1 MPYFISQK
9 AKGCNGWAT
18 VKEGGEVMGC
28 HTTKKAAIGQ
38 MVAISIAENMKPG
51 GQQGKRNASGEK
63 IIISDI
69 DGTLINGGRLIQKT
83 YDYIQSLE
91 GNLFIV
97 TGRPVSQRSETANEL
112 HNLGVHYS
120 RLIMNASSTA
130 TSPEYKKATAERL
143 LKTYNV
149 VAAIENNATALGYYR
164 DLGIHAVNPST
175 IKADTTR
182 ELRVDTV
189 APPAY
194 MRAAAR
200 RGLKYYEEGKGGAGL
215 VPATIREAREMAAG
229 RVSADKWVRISAWI
243 ARHMPDLDA
252 PKNSNASDP
261 QYPGPGL
268 VAHLLWGSGPTKSRA
283 MQAKKFAD
291 SVVDRLKSSGERD
304 IMENI
309 EERASLNSI
318 AVGDWVT
325 WTPLLDDETEYGQVV
340 EIAGVQ
346 ALVKMFDEEADTWFE
361 TDETSLVMIADLS
374 KIEPLMDTNMIVDD
388 EAVLARSKWIRAA
401 WAIKARIEGLP
412 GEVRSLGKNE
422 VRTMPSE
429 FEIRDSND
437 GMTISGYA
445 AVFNSDSEPL
455 PFIERIAPGA
465 FTRSLKSRN
474 EIKLLWNHD
483 MGEPMASLRGGSLKL
498 WEDAKGLAYEAKL
511 ANTTRGRDV
520 AELIRSG
527 VIDAMSFGFNV
538 IKDTWDE
545 RGNRTLEAVR
555 IHEISVVSYPAYSAT
570 AGTVSV
576 RSADAGIDAE
586 ALADALLR
594 LESGEEL
601 EADHAELIK
610 DVVSKLSK
618 TPEVEEVSGNILD
631 LKQKQLDLLLK
642 RV

>member
-1 MPYFISQK
+1 MPYFISDK
-9 AKGCNGWAT
+9 AQGCSGWAT
-18 VKEGGEVMGC
+18 VKADGEVIGCHKSKQDAVNHMVAVSLAEDLQPGGEL
-28 HTTKKAAIGQ
+28 
-38 MVAISIAENMKPG
+38 
-51 GQQGKRNASGEK
+51 GKRNASGQK

-69 DGTLINGGRLIQKT
+69 DGTLITGGRLIQKT

-97 TGRPVSQRSETANEL
+97 TGRPASQRSETSAQLRE
-112 HNLGVHYS
+112 LGVRYS
-120 RLIMNASSTA
+120 RLIMNNSSTA
-130 TSPEYKKATAERL
+130 SSPEYKKATAERL

-149 VAAIENNATALGYYR
+149 VAAIENNPTALGYYR
-164 DLGIHAVNPST
+164 ALGIHGVNPAS

-182 ELRVDTV
+182 ELRVDTI

-200 RGLKYYEEGKGGAGL
+200 RGLKYYDEGKGGAGL

-243 ARHMPDLDA
+243 ARHLPDLDA
-252 PKNSNASDP
+252 PKNKNAADP
-261 QYPGPGL
+261 AYPGAGL
-268 VAHLLWGSGPTKSRA
+268 VAHLLWGSGPTKARA
-283 MQAKKFAD
+283 LKAKSFAD
-291 SVVDRLKSSGERD
+291 SAVAKLKSSGERE
-304 IMENI
+304 IMTES
-309 EERASLNSI
+309 EQRASVANV
-318 AVGDWVT
+318 AVGDWVS
-325 WTPLLDDETEYGQVV
+325 WSPLLDDETEYGQIV

-346 ALVKMFDEEADTWFE
+346 AVVKMFDEESDIWFE
-361 TDETSLVMIADLS
+361 TDETALVMIADLT

-388 EAVLARSKWIRAA
+388 ESVLARSKWIRAA

-412 GEVRSLGKNE
+412 SEVRSVNGHE
-422 VRTMPSE
+422 IRTLPTE

-455 PFIERIAPGA
+455 PFIERVAPGA
-465 FTRSLKSRN
+465 FKRSLQSRN

-483 MGEPMASLRGGSLKL
+483 SGEPMASLRGGSLKL
-498 WEDAKGLAYEAKL
+498 WEDAKGLAYEATL

-520 AELIRSG
+520 AELIRSK

-545 RGNRTLEAVR
+545 RGNRILESVR
-555 IHEISVVSYPAYSAT
+555 LHEISVVSYPAYSAT
-570 AGTVSV
+570 AGTVQV
-576 RSADAGIDAE
+576 RSVDGGIDAE

-601 EADHAELIK
+601 ENEHAQIIK
-610 DVVSKLSK
+610 DVVSKLEK
-618 TPEVEEVSGNILD
+618 TAEVEEVSGNILD
-631 LKQKQLDLLLK
+631 LKQKQLELLLK
-642 RV
+642 KV

>member
-1 MPYFISQK
+1 MPYFISKK

-18 VKEGGEVMGC
+18 VKADGEVIGC
-28 HTTKKAAIGQ
+28 HPTKKAAIDH
-38 MVAISIAENMKPG
+38 MVAISLAEDIQPG
-51 GQQGKRNASGEK
+51 GE
-63 IIISDI
+63 
-69 DGTLINGGRLIQKT
+69 
-83 YDYIQSLE
+83 
-91 GNLFIV
+91 
-97 TGRPVSQRSETANEL
+97 RSEQ
-112 HNLGVHYS
+112 
-120 RLIMNASSTA
+120 
-130 TSPEYKKATAERL
+130 
-143 LKTYNV
+143 
-149 VAAIENNATALGYYR
+149 
-164 DLGIHAVNPST
+164 
-175 IKADTTR
+175 
-182 ELRVDTV
+182 RVDTV
-189 APPAY
+189 TPPAY

-291 SVVDRLKSSGERD
+291 SVVDRLKSSGERE
-304 IMENI
+304 IMDNT
-309 EERASLNSI
+309 EERASVENL

-325 WTPLLDDETEYGQVV
+325 WTPLLDDEAKYGKVEEITGVMAVV
-340 EIAGVQ
+340 SE
-346 ALVKMFDEEADTWFE
+346 FEEESDIWFE
-361 TDETSLVMIADLS
+361 GDSCMVMIAELT
-374 KIEPLMDTNMIVDD
+374 KIEPIVNTNMVLDD
-388 EAVLARSKWIRAA
+388 TQVLARSKWIRAA
-401 WAIKARIEGLP
+401 WAIKARVEGLP
-412 GEVRSLGKNE
+412 GEVRALGKNE

-429 FEIRDSND
+429 FEIRDNTD

-555 IHEISVVSYPAYSAT
+555 IHEISVVSYPAYTAT

-576 RSADAGIDAE
+576 RSVDGGIDAE
-586 ALADALLR
+586 ALADALLK

-601 EADHAELIK
+601 EETHAELIK
-610 DVVSKLSK
+610 DVVSKLAK

-631 LKQKQLDLLLK
+631 LKQKQLELLLK